1 MVIVSISLNDKL
13 LSEIDALQDS
23 MGFSGRSDVI
33 RAAARMLIDENNE
46 KNMPEGH
53 VNAVLSLIH
62 SQKVED
68 RVTDIKHD
76 YEDIINTQIHT
87 HLKDENCL
95 ELFILEGDSFR
106 IKELTQ
112 RFRNCGKME
121 HLKLIVF

>member
-1 MVIVSISLNDKL
+1 MAIISISLNDKL
-13 LSEIDALQDS
+13 LSEIDAVQED

-33 RAAARMLIDENNE
+33 RAAARMLIDENKQ
-46 KNMPEGH
+46 KNISQGH
-53 VNAVLSLIH
+53 ANAVLFLIH

-76 YEDIINTQIHT
+76 FEDIINTQIHT

-95 ELFILEGDSFR
+95 EIFILDGVASR
-106 IKELTQ
+106 INDIAQ
-112 RFRNCGKME
+112 RFRKCGKME